1 MINDYLTHLWDD
13 WKDKVLRQA
22 SQEVGAHLSHTD
34 REMSQEEPR
43 RTQSCVLLAIMQGVV
58 PLDTRAAAVSQD
70 CFVVFLPLFL

>member
-1 MINDYLTHLWDD
+1 M
-13 WKDKVLRQA
+13 VLRQA

-43 RTQSCVLLAIMQGVV
+43 RTQLCALAIMQGVV